1 VAVAIRSGRRQVT
14 HRPLWVRPHEPE
26 SNAALPLIVVVLLTV
41 GVTAWLLSSQM
52 LEVSLPRDVIPRL
65 PPSVPSRPTEG
76 AARMSRIALSATT
89 EPALAAEPAPATE
102 AAQPNAEDAQPVAEE
117 AQPAPES
124 HELAIGGRAR
134 VANTDNLGV
143 VLYAAPRDG
152 ARQPAGL
159 LEGTAVTVLER
170 SGEEWA
176 RVQSDSKKA
185 GWVRAQYLV
194 PAE

>member
-52 LEVSLPRDVIPRL
+52 LEVSLPRNVIPKL

-76 AARMSRIALSATT
+76 AAPMSRIALSATT
-89 EPALAAEPAPATE
+89 EPASAEPLTPVAEDAPPAPA
-102 AAQPNAEDAQPVAEE
+102 AED

-124 HELAIGGRAR
+124 HELAVGGRAQ

-159 LEGTAVTVLER
+159 LEGTTVTVLER

-185 GWVRAQYLV
+185 GWVRAQFLV

>member
-1 VAVAIRSGRRQVT
+1 
-14 HRPLWVRPHEPE
+14 
-26 SNAALPLIVVVLLTV
+26 
-41 GVTAWLLSSQM
+41 
-52 LEVSLPRDVIPRL
+52 
-65 PPSVPSRPTEG
+65 
-76 AARMSRIALSATT
+76 MSRIALSATA
-89 EPALAAEPAPATE
+89 EPALAEPLAPPTE
-102 AAQPNAEDAQPVAEE
+102 GAQPPPAAED

-124 HELAIGGRAR
+124 HELAVGGRAR

-159 LEGTAVTVLER
+159 LEGTSVTVLER

>member
-52 LEVSLPRDVIPRL
+52 LEVSLPRNVIPKL

-89 EPALAAEPAPATE
+89 EPALAEPLTPV
-102 AAQPNAEDAQPVAEE
+102 AEDAPPVAED
-117 AQPAPES
+117 APPAPES
-124 HELAIGGRAR
+124 HELAVGGRAR

>member
-1 VAVAIRSGRRQVT
+1 MAVAIRSGRRQVT

-41 GVTAWLLSSQM
+41 GVTAWLLSSQI

-65 PPSVPSRPTEG
+65 PQSMPSRPTEG
-76 AARMSRIALSATT
+76 AARMSRIALSATAEPVSAAEL
-89 EPALAAEPAPATE
+89 EPASEPAPA
-102 AAQPNAEDAQPVAEE
+102 AEE

-159 LEGTAVTVLER
+159 LEGTSVTVLER
-170 SGEEWA
+170 SGDEWA
-176 RVQSDSKKA
+176 RVQSDSKKG